1 MKRQI
6 TAILTAALVLA
17 CTAACG
23 NETAPIENSETES
36 ETSQEKQA
44 SASIKNVYGETDI
57 PDIHFEGNAEG
68 KANDLT
74 DEEALKKCLE
84 SMIFETHTIG
94 DYKISLV
101 GYNVRTDKENFPNS
115 IYAKKLEVRIEKN
128 NKKINGAAFYC
139 IDSLQGLQ
147 FITEYRIFEN
157 RIGSYIDLYELDQ
170 PVLAMYFYFDSHK
183 DSDVK
188 QVVEFVQV
196 GDNET
201 NSGQVG
207 ICEAGT
213 GVGNNP
219 DGSTSDESTMLRIN
233 PEDGALCRISSCA
246 ADKFKVVDGKT
257 LLDEDAKIK
266 YTFSFADPPQFEL
279 YTAEKTEKQV
289 EVLGQ

>member
-6 TAILTAALVLA
+6 TAFLTAALILA

-68 KANDLT
+68 KARNVRN
-74 DEEALKKCLE
+74 EKEMKGCLD
-84 SMIFETHTIG
+84 SMVFETHTIG

-101 GYNVRTDKENFPNS
+101 GYDVRTDKANFSGS
-115 IYAKKLEVRIEKN
+115 IYAHRLEVEIEKGG
-128 NKKINGAAFYC
+128 KKIEGMSNYC
-139 IDSLQGLQ
+139 IESLYAAN
-147 FITEYRIFEN
+147 TREEYRIFED
-157 RIGSYIDLYELDQ
+157 RIGSYIELYELDQ

-233 PEDGALCRISSCA
+233 PEDGALCRISLCA